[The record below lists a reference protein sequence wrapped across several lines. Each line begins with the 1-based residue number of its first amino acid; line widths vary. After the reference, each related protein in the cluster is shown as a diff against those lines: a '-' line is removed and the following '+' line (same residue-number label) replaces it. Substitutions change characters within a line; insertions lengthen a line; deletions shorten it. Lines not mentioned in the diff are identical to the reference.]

1 MNANLDT
8 KSITNQYQNLS
19 EQYTKRLLGLS
30 EEELN
35 TIPFPESWTVAE
47 VINHITKANDNS
59 FLFLKGMIPERPV
72 DERVLELKNILLDYE
87 LKMESPNFILPDDR
101 KFTKK
106 ESIEGIQKV
115 FSELIIHL
123 GNTELSEL
131 IDHDSP
137 LGSITKWEIANFI
150 MFHSQRHLHQIENI
164 VKSLKNK

>member
-59 FLFLKGMIPERPV
+59 FLFLNFCIS
-72 DERVLELKNILLDYE
+72 KNS
-87 LKMESPNFILPDDR
+87 ESSFL
-101 KFTKK
+101 
-106 ESIEGIQKV
+106 
-115 FSELIIHL
+115 
-123 GNTELSEL
+123 
-131 IDHDSP
+131 
-137 LGSITKWEIANFI
+137 
-150 MFHSQRHLHQIENI
+150 
-164 VKSLKNK
+164 